1 MQHEYEIMANTTDF
15 FPILLLLYNIE
26 DGVLERAF
34 LYTIC
39 HFYFG
44 GHIMLFWPLQFPPQ
58 NGTLAN
64 DLLLCSVQL
73 FDC

>member
-34 LYTIC
+34 LY
-39 HFYFG
+39 
-44 GHIMLFWPLQFPPQ
+44 MP
-58 NGTLAN
+58 
-64 DLLLCSVQL
+64 LLLWMAYCVVLVFLIGALLAVSPQKWY
-73 FDC
+73 FTQ